1 MARIYF
7 INGFM
12 DAGKTTFIKELLGQD
27 YFQITGE
34 TLLIECEEGDE
45 EYPKI
50 FLEEHHVEK
59 VSIDNEED
67 FNPEYL
73 AEIEKEY
80 KPKRVIIE
88 YNGMWNRKDLEFPW
102 YWEDIVKSAYLMLL
116 HLKCIPGT

>member
-27 YFQITGE
+27 YFQISGE

-45 EYPKI
+45 EYPDN
-50 FLEEHHVEK
+50 FLEEHHIEK

-88 YNGMWNRKDLEFPW
+88 YNGMWNRKDLEFP
-102 YWEDIVKSAYLMLL
+102 
-116 HLKCIPGT
+116 